1 MGVRKL
7 INNVFR
13 TLFAGNFGGGD
24 YSEFETDGTLQFV
37 GGAIVWDDLRV
48 PLSTA
53 RPAGAN
59 VPTFEAFV
67 DGTMAFN
74 FDDGDEI
81 FFAVQMPHSWL
92 IGSTIYPHLHW
103 SPESDVDP
111 SDNVGIGLEYTWA
124 NIDDDFPSTTTITRD
139 VPTGVDQ
146 AFAHLQHNFDDA
158 GIDPPAGVTDVSS
171 MLVCRF
177 FRQAAGS
184 DNYADGIFGIEV
196 DFHYQIDTVGS
207 REIMTK

>member
-13 TLFAGNFGGGD
+13 TLFAGNLGGGN
-24 YSEFETDGTLQFV
+24 YSEFEADGILQFV
-37 GGAIVWDDLRV
+37 GDATVWDDLRV

-67 DGTMAFN
+67 DGTMAFS

-81 FFAVQMPHSWL
+81 FFAVQLPHSWL
-92 IGSTIYPHLHW
+92 VGSTIYPHLHW

-111 SDNVGIGLEYTWA
+111 SDNVGIGLEYTWT
-124 NIDDDFPSTTTITRD
+124 NVDDDFPAATTITRD

-146 AFAHLQHNFDDA
+146 AFAHLIHNFDVD
-158 GIDPPAGVTDVSS
+158 GIEPPAGVTGISS

-184 DNYADGIFGIEV
+184 DNYTDGIFGIEV
-196 DFHYQIDTVGS
+196 DFHYRINTVGS